1 MVRLFNTYFP
11 KRIVLLAVSE
21 ALLVLIVLVG
31 LLTFYSGADF
41 SALLANGR
49 EFAQITAIGLVCLI
63 CLYYQDLYYDPKL
76 TEEPSQLLG
85 RLARALGVASILLA
99 VLYLV
104 FPAVELKGGL
114 AVIGITLI
122 GICLAMS
129 RQAFATFNRV
139 DRWST
144 STLVIGDGSLAK
156 HVVEAIE
163 KRPALGLKL
172 AGYIGNS
179 SKSLFADAD
188 VRCVGC
194 LEDLSSV
201 VHRYGVQRVIVA
213 LEDRRAKLPVEA
225 LLDLKTAGV
234 AIQEGAEFYEFTMG
248 RIPVDNIRLSWLIFG
263 PGFQVSK
270 LRSFY
275 KRLLSVILAS
285 IGLVIFLPLMLLIA
299 LAIWLDSPGPVIFRQ
314 VRIGMGGL
322 PFTVYKF
329 RTMYHQADQGKDP
342 LPVQPNDSR
351 VTRVGRWL
359 RQFRFD
365 EIPQLYNILLGH
377 MSLVGPR
384 PFVPNQELELAQQIP
399 LYKQRWAIRPG
410 ATGWAQVQRGYCAT
424 VDDNI
429 EKLAYDLFY
438 IKNMSIGFDLLI
450 LFKTVKIV
458 FAGIGGR

>member
-11 KRIVLLAVSE
+11 KRIVLLAFSE
-21 ALLVLIVLVG
+21 TLLVLLALFGVVV
-31 LLTFYSGADF
+31 FYNGADGG
-41 SALLANGR
+41 ALLGNSR
-49 EFAQITAIGLVCLI
+49 EVVQIAIIGFICMV
-63 CLYYQDLYYDPKL
+63 CLYYQDLYNPKL
-76 TEEPSQLLG
+76 TAEPRQALG
-85 RLARALGVASILLA
+85 RLARALGIACIVLALLYF
-99 VLYLV
+99 L
-104 FPAVELKGGL
+104 FPITELAGGL
-114 AVIGITLI
+114 AVVGITLV
-122 GICLAMS
+122 GACLALS
-129 RQAFATFNRV
+129 HRAFASLNQAG
-139 DRWST
+139 WLSMP
-144 STLVIGDGSLAK
+144 TLVIGDGPLAR
-156 HVVEAIE
+156 HVIEAIQN
-163 KRPALGLKL
+163 RPALGLKL
-172 AGYIGNS
+172 AGYIGNAS
-179 SKSLFADAD
+179 SSLSRDAD
-188 VRCVGC
+188 IPCLGCV
-194 LEDLSSV
+194 EDLAAV
-201 VHRYGVQRVIVA
+201 VQQHPVQRVIVA
-213 LEDRRAKLPVEA
+213 MEDRRAKLPVET

-248 RIPVDNIRLSWLIFG
+248 RIPVDNVRLSWLIFG

-275 KRLLSVILAS
+275 KRLLSVILAGV
-285 IGLVIFLPLMLLIA
+285 GLVILLPLMLVIA
-299 LAIWLDSPGPVIFRQ
+299 LAIWIDSPGPVIFRQ
-314 VRIGMGGL
+314 IRIGMGGL
-322 PFTVYKF
+322 PFTLYKF
-329 RTMYHQADQGKDP
+329 RTMYHLADQGKDP
-342 LPVQPNDSR
+342 LPVQPNDHR

-424 VDDNI
+424 VDDNV